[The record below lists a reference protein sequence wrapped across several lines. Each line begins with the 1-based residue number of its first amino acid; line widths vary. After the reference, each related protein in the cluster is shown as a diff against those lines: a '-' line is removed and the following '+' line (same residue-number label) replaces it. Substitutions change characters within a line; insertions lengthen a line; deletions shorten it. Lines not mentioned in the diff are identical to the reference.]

1 MGQLFAELKRRH
13 VWRVGIAYAVT
24 AWLLLQLAAIVLP
37 TFGAP
42 PWVLKVLIGVFVLF
56 FPIALIVAWA
66 FEITPEG
73 VRRTEA
79 AESEEARSAVHGR
92 RIGRRLDFVIIA
104 VLVAAV
110 GILAWQLSIK
120 SHPSAAVVTVPLKAP
135 TASTAKTAAFNP
147 PADTLV
153 VLPFENMSGDPK
165 QQYFSDGITEELTD
179 ALGQNPALRVIAWD
193 TASRY
198 RNSSESARVI
208 GKALNVA
215 HILHGSIARDG
226 DQVRITTELVDAR
239 TGYQVWSQ
247 HYDDSFADI
256 FKVQDQVSQAIASA
270 LQVKLAQ
277 ADLPAGGTRNPQAHE
292 LVLKGRALAEKYDA
306 ASLEAARQDFEQA
319 LVLDPDYADAHALL
333 SSVLLALTVISDLPL
348 KTTLPTA
355 RAHAQK
361 ALALDPRNADAW
373 AALGT
378 ADSSTDPPD
387 IAKAKA
393 EFQKALALDPSN
405 ASAHLAYGNVLPL
418 KPGLAQTQ
426 EATMLDPADAVAWN
440 NLAVDAQDLGDW
452 VQMIT
457 AAEALLRLN
466 PTDVDSAF
474 QLAYA
479 YQQLHQSDK
488 MLAAFDLVKPATA
501 VDKQQVAAGKLV
513 YRAVQDPALRPQGL
527 AALEDLSR
535 HQSSPDVA
543 SNLLQLYLAL
553 GQNAPSLQLLESFC
567 PADPVACSD
576 LAINPIYR
584 ALRPDPRFQRLAKK
598 YSTETPE

>member
-1 MGQLFAELKRRH
+1 MAKRESFLSELKRRN
-13 VWRVGIAYAVT
+13 VLRAAVLYAGAIWALAQGISQLGPAFGAPDWVTRWFVIAGVIGFPFWLAFAWFYEFTPQGIKRESEVAPNASITHSTARKLDFAIIGVMAV
-24 AWLLLQLAAIVLP
+24 AIVLLGSGY
-37 TFGAP
+37 FIRRHAP
-42 PWVLKVLIGVFVLF
+42 
-56 FPIALIVAWA
+56 A
-66 FEITPEG
+66 T
-73 VRRTEA
+73 
-79 AESEEARSAVHGR
+79 
-92 RIGRRLDFVIIA
+92 
-104 VLVAAV
+104 
-110 GILAWQLSIK
+110 
-120 SHPSAAVVTVPLKAP
+120 
-135 TASTAKTAAFNP
+135 FNP
-147 PADTLV
+147 STDTLV
-153 VLPFENMSGDPK
+153 VLPFRNLSGDSK

-193 TASRY
+193 TASKY
-198 RNSSESARVI
+198 RNTSESARDI

-226 DQVRITTELVDAR
+226 DQVRITTELVDTR
-239 TGYQVWSQ
+239 TGYQLWSQ
-247 HYDDSFADI
+247 HYDDSFANI

-292 LVLKGRALAEKYDA
+292 LVLKGRALMEKYDA
-306 ASLEAARQDFEQA
+306 ASLDAARQDFEQA
-319 LVLDPDYADAHALL
+319 LVLDPDYADAHAWL
-333 SSVLLALTVISDLPL
+333 SSVLLALTAQSNLPL

-373 AALGT
+373 AALGS
-378 ADSSTDPPD
+378 ADASTDPPD

-405 ASAHLAYGNVLPL
+405 AGAHLAYGNVLPL
-418 KPGLAQTQ
+418 KLGLAQAQ

-553 GQNAPSLQLLESFC
+553 GQSAPALQLLESLC
-567 PADPVACSD
+567 PAAPIGCSD

-584 ALRPDPRFQRLAKK
+584 ALRTDPRFQRLAKK
-598 YSTETPE
+598 YTTATLGATSSAASAATAP